1 MNPEPLAVCQSSI
14 LCFTA
19 ALAFSPIVHA
29 GSVAPADV
37 SVPGDVKVLKLT
49 VPKELQGA
57 KGPQK
62 LNGGLTILY
71 DEYQAWEASTAG
83 RAPGAVPAFQP
94 KIKFITVVD
103 DYVVIDA
110 AASGDPEQLRADL
123 ERLGLKNGAVYGR
136 MVSGQ
141 IPITMLKQMDALE
154 SLKFAR
160 PAYMKLNTGTVN
172 SEGDPAMHSDDARA
186 LFGVDGTGV
195 LVGTLSDSYDCLG
208 GAAAGVASG
217 DLPAGVTV
225 LDELSPC
232 TNATDEGRA
241 MIEIIHDV
249 APGASQAFHT
259 AFEGQADFA
268 QGIIDLMNLGAKVI
282 NDDVIYFAEPMFQD
296 GIVAQAVDKV
306 VARGVSYFSS
316 AGNDARQS
324 YTSPFRASGRF
335 FDFGFGPCEAHDFR
349 SGAAVDVRQR
359 ITLLLGETVFPVF
372 QWDQP
377 FFSVSGAPGAG
388 SDLDIL
394 LVDQAG
400 TTVCAGSFA
409 GNVGT
414 DPVELFSYVDG
425 DNLSC
430 MRGTRFN
437 IMIFRCNGPSPG
449 RIKYVDFGGQATIDQ
464 FNTQSG
470 TTYGHANARGAE
482 AVGAADYQQTPAF
495 GVAPPVIEAFS
506 SAGGTPI
513 RLNTSGGR
521 LSRSQLR
528 NKPGIVAPDGTN
540 TTFFSSDRVD
550 VPVEDAFPNFFG
562 TSAAAP
568 HAAAVAALLLQQNP
582 TFYPNAVYTR
592 LRDTAVDMD
601 DPLTTAFDTGFDF
614 RTGYGLIDAAA
625 ALAVVDPDVPGLC
638 QGLTATITGSRLSDI
653 IVGTAGPDVIVG
665 FSGNDNIRGAG
676 GADTICGGRGNDN
689 VSGGR
694 GRDRIFSEAGRDRLD
709 GGAGRDRLDGGAGRD
724 RLDGGSGRD
733 RCIGGRGTDT
743 AISCE
748 SVSRVP

>member
-1 MNPEPLAVCQSSI
+1 MNPEPLAVCQSRI

-19 ALAFSPIVHA
+19 ALAFSPISHA

-37 SVPGDVKVLKLT
+37 SVPGDVTVLKLT

-62 LNGGLTILY
+62 VNGGLTILY
-71 DEYQAWEASTAG
+71 DEYQTWKAGTAG
-83 RAPGAVPAFQP
+83 RAPGAVPAFQS
-94 KIKFITVVD
+94 KNKFVTVVD
-103 DYVVIDA
+103 GYVVIDA

-136 MVSGQ
+136 MVSGR
-141 IPITMLKQMDALE
+141 IPITVLKQMDALG

-172 SEGDPAMHSDDARA
+172 SEGDAAMRSDDART
-186 LFGVDGTGV
+186 LFGVDGTGIM
-195 LVGTLSDSYDCLG
+195 VGTLSDSYNCNA
-208 GAAAGVASG
+208 GAVGGVASN
-217 DLPAGVTV
+217 DLPAGVVV
-225 LDELSPC
+225 LSEGPC
-232 TNATDEGRA
+232 PATDEGRA
-241 MIEIIHDV
+241 MMELIHDV

-259 AFEGQADFA
+259 AFNGQADFA
-268 QGIIDLMNLGAKVI
+268 RGIIELMNLGAKVV

-306 VARGVSYFSS
+306 VARGVSYFSP

-324 YTSPFRASGRF
+324 YTSPFRASGRL
-335 FDFGFGPCEAHDFR
+335 FDFGFGPCEAHDFK
-349 SGAAVDVRQR
+349 SGAAVDVRQH
-359 ITLLLGETVFPVF
+359 ITLPLAETVFPVF

-394 LVDQAG
+394 LVDEAV
-400 TTVCAGSFA
+400 TTVCAGSAA
-409 GNVGT
+409 GNVGA
-414 DPVELFSYVDG
+414 DPVELFSYVDTQNRLCAG
-425 DNLSC
+425 DTGFNL
-430 MRGTRFN
+430 
-437 IMIFRCNGPSPG
+437 MIFRCRGPSPG

-464 FNTQSG
+464 FNTRSG

-482 AVGAADYQQTPAF
+482 AVGAADYQQTPEF
-495 GVAPPVIEAFS
+495 GTAPPVIEAFS

-513 RLNTSGGR
+513 RLNTRGGR

-528 NKPGIVAPDGTN
+528 KKPGIVAPDGTN
-540 TTFFSSDRVD
+540 TTFFSSDRGD
-550 VPVEDAFPNFFG
+550 VPDGLPNFFG

-568 HAAAVAALLLQQNP
+568 HAAAVAALLLEQNP

-592 LRDTAVDMD
+592 LRDTALDMD

-625 ALAVVDPDVPGLC
+625 ALAFVDPNVPGVC
-638 QGLTATITGSRLSDI
+638 RGLTATITGSPLSDI
-653 IVGTAGPDVIVG
+653 IVGTGGPDVIVG
-665 FSGNDNIRGAG
+665 FSGNDNIRGAQN
-676 GADTICGGRGNDN
+676 ADTICGGRGNDN

-694 GRDRIFSEAGRDRLD
+694 GRDRIFGEAGRDRLNGGTGRDRLD
-709 GGAGRDRLDGGAGRD
+709 GGAGRDRLN
-724 RLDGGSGRD
+724 GGSGRD
-733 RCIGGRGTDT
+733 RCIGGPGTDT

-748 SVSRVP
+748 RVSRVP